1 MTDAADRL
9 LAETPVALD
18 GAPHGAGFT
27 TGLGLTLLEIGT
39 SKVRARAEVGPEH
52 HQEAGILHGGWH
64 ASVVETI
71 GSIGAH
77 LKAAESDQSVVGVTN
92 FTEFFR
98 PFQRGTLEIEAVPV
112 HQGRTQQVWEV
123 RTSRVDGKLVARGQ
137 LRLQHID
144 R

>member
-1 MTDAADRL
+1 MTEPADRL

-27 TGLGLTLLEIGT
+27 AGLGLTLLEVAT
-39 SKVRARAEVGPEH
+39 TKVRARAEVGARH

-64 ASVVETI
+64 TAVVETV
-71 GSIGAH
+71 GSLGAY
-77 LKAAESDQSVVGVTN
+77 LKAAEAAQSVVGVSN
-92 FTEFFR
+92 HTEFFR
-98 PFQRGTLEIEAVPV
+98 PFREGTLEVEAVPV

-123 RTSRVDGKLVARGQ
+123 FINRTDGKLVARGQ

-144 R
+144 P